1 MYPSSEKALRLIK
14 NFVREMK
21 EKVTSFVLNIK

>member
-21 EKVTSFVLNIK
+21 EKSHVLCIKH